1 MVKVILLVAILI
13 IGFISCGCISS
24 QRPVMTDNLTTM
36 IPTTS
41 STIAPVSTLS
51 EQTGSMPTASLEQA
65 SYDKGVMLYNQ
76 KKYPEAI
83 EAFNTTISLN
93 KTNGEAYFARG
104 KAFYQIGRKK
114 IYEFR
119 GDEDFNQTVSDF
131 ELALN
136 YGLNSNN
143 TVELFTL
150 RGYSNYWIG
159 YLQLQ
164 KHSLIGKYS
173 FDYFNSAARDF
184 SRVLEDNPDDVD
196 ALIGRSLAN
205 GMVGQGSSE
214 VKYPYD
220 QHKAE
225 LSGKDAKRATEL
237 APHNGWAHYALGAYM
252 GEVEKIGPEE
262 LIHQSDEIINKNPE
276 EAWFWV
282 QRGWMKYQLRDYHDA
297 RSDYSKALELQP
309 QFAGAYQRLATVE
322 GHDGNP
328 EEALVDV
335 QKALEINPNIALWW
349 LDFGGFQFDFM
360 SPMTI
365 SGLEEVL
372 NSYDRAVA
380 IDPENP
386 ESHFRRWQ
394 ILIYL
399 NRIPEAKEELRI
411 FKNLEL
417 SDPEFGIWM
426 ENVNSDPFYYG
437 KYIERR

>member
-1 MVKVILLVAILI
+1 
-13 IGFISCGCISS
+13 
-24 QRPVMTDNLTTM
+24 MTDNLTPT
-36 IPTTS
+36 IPTS
-41 STIAPVSTLS
+41 ASTTATVSVLSTQTGIMPTLS
-51 EQTGSMPTASLEQA
+51 PERA
-65 SYDKGVMLYNQ
+65 SYENGVMLYNQ
-76 KKYPEAI
+76 KKYPKAI

-119 GDEDFNQTVSDF
+119 GDEDFNQAVSDF
-131 ELALN
+131 ESSLN

-164 KHSLIGKYS
+164 KHCLIGKYS
-173 FDYFNSAARDF
+173 FDYFNSAAGDF
-184 SRVLEDNPDDVD
+184 SQVLEDNPDDVD

-220 QHKAE
+220 PQKAE

-237 APHNGWAHYALGAYM
+237 APHNGWARYALGGYL
-252 GEVEKIGPEE
+252 GDVEKLSTEE
-262 LIHQSDEIINKNPE
+262 LIKRSDETINSNPE

-282 QRGWMKYQLRDYHDA
+282 QRGWMKYHLRDYDGA
-297 RSDYSKALELQP
+297 RNDYAKALELQP
-309 QFAGAYQRLATVE
+309 RFAGAYQRLATVE
-322 GHDGNP
+322 GQDGKK
-328 EEALVDV
+328 EEALINV
-335 QKALEINPNIALWW
+335 QKALEINPNIGLWW

-360 SPMTI
+360 GQMTI

-372 NSYDRAVA
+372 NSYDRAIA

-386 ESHFRRWQ
+386 EFHFRRWQ

-417 SDPEFGIWM
+417 SDPEFGSWM